1 VSAAPLPGDG
11 SPVVFDAGTEADTQ
25 NFAGRFASILRA
37 GDVVALDGPLG
48 AGKTRFVQG
57 IAAALGCDRSF
68 VNSPTFG
75 LVQVYEGRLPV
86 VHIDAYRL
94 RDEDEFEE
102 LGGTELLDPA
112 GVTLIEWADRI
123 SAALPRERWQVLAEH
138 VSETSRR
145 YTATSSHRDRDVR
158 EQTLRNATRDL

>member
-1 VSAAPLPGDG
+1 VSTAPLPAGRL
-11 SPVVFDAGTEADTQ
+11 PVVFDAASEADTQ
-25 NFAGRFASILRA
+25 RFSEMFASILRP
-37 GDVVALDGPLG
+37 GDVVALDGSLG

-57 IAAALGCDRSF
+57 VAAALGCDNAF

-75 LVQVYEGRLPV
+75 LVQIYEGRLPV

-102 LGGTELLDPA
+102 LGGRELFDPH
-112 GVTLIEWADRI
+112 GVTLIEWAERI
-123 SAALPRERWQVLAEH
+123 AGSLPRERWQIRAEH

-145 YTATSSHRDRDVR
+145 YTVTSTHRNREERVAT
-158 EQTLRNATRDL
+158 L